1 MRRKEITMALFGK
14 KNPDKHWCEV
24 IKNTGPGDLIIWKQ
38 PEEDFNTNSTV
49 IVMPGEAAIFVKGG
63 TIEQVFENGT
73 YKLSTQNYP
82 FITRLRTM
90 LTGGVSTFNC
100 VVYFVKTAHTTEIKW
115 GTDSP
120 IAVRDKLLGIATKLK
135 ARGSYRITVGN
146 PGKFLEKM
154 LGNNWAGMHQSALN
168 NYFVSEFQG
177 KIKSVVARAV
187 NESNTEILG
196 IDARLDEFS
205 EMIQPYFQEVLDEYG
220 LRCVKFAIAAIDID
234 DSELR
239 QKYDEIGMD
248 AIAKMR
254 NAQAD
259 RMVMD
264 TLGDKWAQQQSVNI
278 MSTIANGVANGGGG
292 SNLTDASIGLGMG
305 MAAGGMFGTM
315 AQQMFA
321 PMQQQQMQQQA
332 PQQAPQQAAPA
343 AAEPDP
349 MEVLAKLKKMLDM
362 GLIEQS
368 EYDAKKADI
377 LSKM

>member
-1 MRRKEITMALFGK
+1 MGLFGNKSSAK
-14 KNPDKHWCEV
+14 KNWTEV
-24 IKNTGPGDLIIWKQ
+24 IKNDSPGDLLIWRH

-49 IVMPGEAAIFVKGG
+49 IVMPGEAAIFVKSG
-63 TIEQVFENGT
+63 IVEQVFENGT

-82 FITRLRTM
+82 FLTKLRTIF
-90 LTGGVSTFNC
+90 TGGVSVFNC

-120 IAVRDKLLGIATKLK
+120 IQVRDKLLGIATKLK
-135 ARGSYRITVGN
+135 ARGAYRVCVGN
-146 PGKFLEKM
+146 PAKFLEKM
-154 LGNNWAGMHQSALN
+154 LGNNYVGMHQSALV

-177 KIKSVVARAV
+177 KIKSVIARAV

-196 IDARLDEFS
+196 IDARLDEFAD
-205 EMIQPYFQEVLDEYG
+205 MIEPYFQEVLDDYG
-220 LRCVKFAIAAIDID
+220 LRCVNFAIAAIDID
-234 DSELR
+234 ESELR

-264 TLGDKWAQQQSVNI
+264 TLGDRWAQQQSVNI
-278 MSTIANGVANGGGG
+278 MSTIAEGVANGNGG
-292 SNLTDASIGLGMG
+292 SPLSDAAMGLGVG
-305 MAAGGMFGTM
+305 MAAGGMFGNM

-321 PMQQQQMQQQA
+321 PMQQPMQQPSPA
-332 PQQAPQQAAPA
+332 PAAAPA
-343 AAEPDP
+343 AQDP
-349 MEVLAKLKKMLDM
+349 MEVLGKLKKMLDA